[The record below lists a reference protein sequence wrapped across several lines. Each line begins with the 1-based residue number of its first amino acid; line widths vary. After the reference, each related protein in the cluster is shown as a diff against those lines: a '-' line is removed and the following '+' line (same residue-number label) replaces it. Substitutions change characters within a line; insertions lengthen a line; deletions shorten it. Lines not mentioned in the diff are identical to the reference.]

1 MIIILKIFYSES
13 DMTNHDSM
21 SEIPKSNKYV
31 NIKIHKKNYIFS
43 KMIKKHIREYN
54 QIEDIKYIFK
64 DPKLQ
69 ITITNFIIYNK

>member
-43 KMIKKHIREYN
+43 KMIKKHIRES
-54 QIEDIKYIFK
+54 DKC
-64 DPKLQ
+64 
-69 ITITNFIIYNK
+69 NKSKEGDRKRRTP